1 MANLSIQEIPMGSQL
16 VSTIGANDKPD
27 KNDFKILIISD
38 ENVTGLTESGITLSA
53 GATLVSITG
62 GNSVWE
68 ATIRPPTSAGTVTVT
83 VAANAVA
90 EGNPETSKEIRVS
103 TSFPDADAEVPT
115 SLITHGIPNTQVV
128 GITVTPLRI
137 IIGREPFNTRITLQK
152 YLHDGTETQT
162 DETVSY
168 THNTLLNTSGIDA
181 INGDI
186 LVNAFRLREVSGSLE
201 RVDASSLGLGGSG
214 IAHTRLGFMR
224 TSGRGELSALPYGQ
238 TPVVTHDY
246 DSPISYSRIAHQDN
260 LLYLN
265 NSNEF
270 GLAEITDSDEIK
282 FLSRLNIEEATDRFW
297 FDFAIYQDTLYMVS
311 GDRVST
317 LDIRPYRP
325 VAKNTKTT
333 IYPVFV
339 EEGDTLDL
347 TQFSPDAERIVF
359 DVGYNK
365 PPFLTINSSNELAV
379 GSGAETCLVKLKAIN
394 RIDATETESFGFYLI
409 TRQATVSPVWRDV
422 SELTMRAGS
431 RYDLFQL
438 VDADAIDFRSGRPR
452 PMGSRLANGVF
463 TISTVGGTAAFTAR
477 KGNRSS
483 HIAIAIDVVQG
494 VGANTSDVSGY
505 RVEIAG
511 IDVTTDVLEFPS
523 VSETLD
529 PVVINEYRVNEA
541 SITLRNKGGKYNS
554 DIAGNFWET
563 NGLNGGGFQNGV
575 KIYTESLDGS
585 ENLLFSGVINES
597 FEPIGDVTF
606 KMNCTDISARLR
618 KALVQSFG
626 TLEKWDAL
634 RKQSDEDSYAGVY
647 VPDPGLGQMQVG
659 TGVARSDRTDL
670 AISRLE
676 LPSEGPA
683 AANTGYMTP
692 TEFRTAGGF
701 LAENPLLRFM
711 AEHLSE
717 DVRFLVNQLS
727 VNKGIYNTEIDIPGV
742 EVEDPFLLNRGSV
755 ALSVEPTRTTRL
767 PVDWVYDS
775 TNNRVLILLSNPE
788 AHIADLLVQYD
799 INSDSYRVLHTFD
812 KGIAVHRIERRNA
825 TNYYIL
831 TSAKIPQDRS
841 ARQLPRPNDSTVSAY
856 DSVSE
861 GSEIKIYHCGLGN
874 PTPTLTAIVAEDD
887 TYPPQLGI
895 HYWAG
900 FENGLL
906 VDEFEGIVPDYRG
919 AFKWYSG
926 NLYYKYAK
934 ESEFGVARVNASGTT
949 TQMIDQTTLNHH
961 NHLNFAF
968 DMDTSTGDLYCV
980 YATDHNYSSESDL
993 RDNLSASEV
1002 AVRIRI
1008 DVRRVI
1014 VSRGDEI
1021 GVEGTDASG
1030 SPLSERIDVSQFA
1043 GTDRSFTVFTTN
1055 RFGSYTSLDTSD
1067 LGRYN
1072 VTQILI
1078 SSIETAAL
1086 TIKRR
1091 ASNGS
1096 ESTLFIETKEYG
1108 IGDPEEAFLGCHE
1121 ALFHNNNLY
1130 MICPLQH
1137 VNYDENA
1144 AATSTRSAT
1153 QYTRSREKSAGMVLY
1168 RVSTNTANPTLE
1180 VIDKW
1185 DFVQLAGCNL
1195 VLHEGSVHYVEQPRA
1210 ATVFKPINP
1219 DLDGYWTDDERTQTM
1234 GYNILPE
1241 ALGALKKINNSGEV
1255 EELGNVWYTDRP
1267 YNVFPT
1273 RMLSIGESLHLCV
1286 GYGNLDEVLRY
1297 NSLASGADNAVHIVY
1312 GKTLHYVVPRFQPSG
1327 SVYAALADIAKKVN
1341 ATLSFEKN
1349 MVMITDRRPLRA
1361 ETDGAT
1367 GTGTGNLRFSDANKA
1382 FPSSGYLLIGKE
1394 ILQYTGIS
1402 SNPPNPPY
1410 QGGMFTGI
1418 TRGVLGSAI
1427 ANHADDSEILYCD
1440 NIIRS
1445 ENLGSPYKAITLSSD
1460 TNRIYNIIRDSSGI
1474 AEVRDEESIAKY
1486 GERPYTLDL
1495 GLTRHEKVWIEQ
1507 VFASYLEE
1515 LSDLQQ
1521 IVNIQT
1527 VPDFSLRLGQI
1538 VPFAYKGIVHAMRI
1552 VSIRYE
1558 RTATH
1563 IRGRTVA

>member
-1 MANLSIQEIPMGSQL
+1 MANLSIQEIPIGSQW

-68 ATIRPPTSAGTVTVT
+68 ATVRPPQTAGTVTIT
-83 VAANAVA
+83 VSANAVS
-90 EGNPETSKEIRVS
+90 EGNPQTSKSIRVS

-115 SLITHGIPNTQVV
+115 SLFTHGFRNTQIE
-128 GITVTPLRI
+128 GITVTPTRI
-137 IIGREPFNTRITLQK
+137 IIGRQPINTQIMLQK
-152 YLHDGTETQT
+152 YLHDGTAQT
-162 DETVSY
+162 GETVSY
-168 THNTLLNTSGIDA
+168 THSSIFNFTGIDGV
-181 INGDI
+181 NGDI
-186 LVNAFRLREVSGSLE
+186 LARNTRLREVSGLLEPVDTFSLN
-201 RVDASSLGLGGSG
+201 GSG

-238 TPVVTHDY
+238 TAVVTHDY
-246 DSPISYSRIAHQDN
+246 DAPISYSRIAHQDN

-265 NSNEF
+265 TSNEF

-282 FLSRLNIEEATDRFW
+282 FLSRLNIEEASNRFW

-379 GSGAETCLVKLKAIN
+379 ASGAETCFVKLKAIN
-394 RIDATETESFGFYLI
+394 RIDATETDSFGFYLI
-409 TRQATVSPVWRDV
+409 IRQATVSPVWRDV

-431 RYDLFQL
+431 RYDLFRL
-438 VDADAIDFRSGRPR
+438 VDADTIAFRSGRPR
-452 PMGSRLANGVF
+452 PTGSRLDSGVF
-463 TISTVGGTAAFTAR
+463 TIGTVSGTAAFTAR

-494 VGANTSDVSGY
+494 IGANTSDVSGY

-511 IDVTTDVLEFPS
+511 IDVTADVLEFPS

-529 PVVINEYRVNEA
+529 PVVINESRVNEA
-541 SITLRNKGGKYNS
+541 SITLRNKGGKYSS

-575 KIYTESLDGS
+575 KIYLEHSDGS
-585 ENLLFSGVINES
+585 ESLHFSGVMNES

-606 KMNCTDISARLR
+606 KLNCTDISARLR

-683 AANTGYMTP
+683 AVNTGYMTP

-701 LAENPLLRFM
+701 LDANPLLRFM

-767 PVDWVYDS
+767 PVDWVVGVES
-775 TNNRVLILLSNPE
+775 GLQGFPPTILILLSNPE
-788 AHIADLLVQYD
+788 RHIADLLVQYD
-799 INSDSYRVLHTFD
+799 VEGDSYRVLHTFD
-812 KGIAVHRIERRNA
+812 KDISVHRIERRNA
-825 TNYYIL
+825 TNSYIL

-841 ARQLPRPNDSTVSAY
+841 ARELPRPNDSTVSAY

-861 GSEIKIYHCGLGN
+861 GSAIKIYHYNSGIQSP
-874 PTPTLTAIVAEDD
+874 PTVLVDSDD
-887 TYPPQLGI
+887 EYPPQLGI
-895 HYWAG
+895 HYHVG
-900 FENGLL
+900 FENDLYI
-906 VDEFEGIVPDYRG
+906 DEFEGIVPDYRG
-919 AFKWYSG
+919 AFKWYRG

-934 ESEFGVARVNASGTT
+934 ASEFGVARVNASGTT

-980 YATDHNYSSESDL
+980 YATDHNYDSESDL

-1055 RFGSYTSLDTSD
+1055 RFGSYTRLDTSD
-1067 LGRYN
+1067 LGKYN
-1072 VTQILI
+1072 VTRILL

-1108 IGDPEEAFLGCHE
+1108 IGEQAFLGCHE

-1144 AATSTRSAT
+1144 AATSTRSAI

-1168 RVSTNTANPTLE
+1168 RCDVTAATPSLT

-1195 VLHEGSVHYVEQPRA
+1195 VLHEGSVHYVESPPASQK
-1210 ATVFKPINP
+1210 FKPINP
-1219 DLDGYWTDDERTQTM
+1219 DLDGYWTDDERTETM
-1234 GYNILPE
+1234 GYNVIE
-1241 ALGALKKINNSGEV
+1241 ERLGALKKISSSGEV
-1255 EELGNVWYTDRP
+1255 ENLGNVWHTDRP
-1267 YNVFPT
+1267 YNVLQT
-1273 RMLSIGESLHLCV
+1273 RMLSIGGHLHLCA
-1286 GYGNLDEVLRY
+1286 GYGNGDEVLRY
-1297 NSLASGADNAVHIVY
+1297 NSLASAADNMIHIVR

-1349 MVMITDRRPLRA
+1349 IIMITDRRPLRA
-1361 ETDGAT
+1361 ETDGAM
-1367 GTGTGNLRFSDANKA
+1367 GTGTGDLRFSDANKS
-1382 FPSSGYLLIGKE
+1382 FPQNGYLLIGKE
-1394 ILQYTGIS
+1394 ILKYTGIS
-1402 SNPPNPPY
+1402 SRAL
-1410 QGGMFTGI
+1410 TGI
-1418 TRGVLGSAI
+1418 TRGVLGSDI
-1427 ANHADDSEILYCD
+1427 ESHADSSEILYLD
-1440 NIIRS
+1440 NLIQT
-1445 ENLGSPYKAITLSSD
+1445 EKLGSPYKSINIQAD
-1460 TNRIYNIIRDSSGI
+1460 VNRLFNVIQDSGGI

-1538 VPFAYKGIVHAMRI
+1538 VPFFYAGQVKAMRI

-1558 RTATH
+1558 KNTTH
-1563 IRGRTVA
+1563 IKGRTVAIV

>member
-1 MANLSIQEIPMGSQL
+1 MANLSIQEIPIGSQW

-83 VAANAVA
+83 VAANAVS
-90 EGNPETSKEIRVS
+90 EGNPQTSKSIRVS
-103 TSFPDADAEVPT
+103 TSFPDADAESPT
-115 SLITHGIPNTQVV
+115 SLFMHGFRNTQIE
-128 GITVTPLRI
+128 GITVTPTRI
-137 IIGREPFNTRITLQK
+137 IIGRQPINTQIMLQK
-152 YLHDGTETQT
+152 YLHDGTAQT
-162 DETVSY
+162 GETVSY
-168 THNTLLNTSGIDA
+168 THSSIFNFTGIDGV
-181 INGDI
+181 NGDI
-186 LVNAFRLREVSGSLE
+186 LARHTRLREVSGLLEPVDTFSLN
-201 RVDASSLGLGGSG
+201 GSG

-246 DSPISYSRIAHQDN
+246 DAPISYSRIAHQDN

-282 FLSRLNIEEATDRFW
+282 FLSRLNIEEASNRFW

-379 GSGAETCLVKLKAIN
+379 ASGAQTCFVKLKAIN
-394 RIDATETESFGFYLI
+394 RIDATEAESFGFYLI

-431 RYDLFQL
+431 RYDLFRL
-438 VDADAIDFRSGRPR
+438 VDADTIDFRSGRPR
-452 PMGSRLANGVF
+452 PMGSRLDSGVF
-463 TISTVGGTAAFTAR
+463 TIGTVGGTAAFTAR

-494 VGANTSDVSGY
+494 IGANTSDVSGY

-541 SITLRNKGGKYNS
+541 SITLRNKGGKYSS

-563 NGLNGGGFQNGV
+563 NGLNGGGFQNAV
-575 KIYTESLDGS
+575 KIYLEHLDGS
-585 ENLLFSGVINES
+585 ESLHFTGVINES
-597 FEPIGDVTF
+597 FEPIKDATF
-606 KMNCTDISARLR
+606 KLNCSDISARLR

-659 TGVARSDRTDL
+659 TGIARSDRTDL
-670 AISRLE
+670 VISRLE

-788 AHIADLLVQYD
+788 RHIADLLVQYD

-841 ARQLPRPNDSTVSAY
+841 ARELPRPNDSTVSAY

-861 GSEIKIYHCGLGN
+861 GSEIKIYHYSTSGQPQGIA
-874 PTPTLTAIVAEDD
+874 PTVLVDSDD
-887 TYPPQLGI
+887 EYPPQLGI
-895 HYWAG
+895 HYHVG
-900 FENGLL
+900 FENDLYI
-906 VDEFEGIVPDYRG
+906 DEFEGIRPDDRG
-919 AFKWYSG
+919 AFKWYRG

-980 YATDHNYSSESDL
+980 YATDHNYDSASDL

-1067 LGRYN
+1067 LGKYN
-1072 VTQILI
+1072 VTRILI

-1108 IGDPEEAFLGCHE
+1108 IGEQAFLGCHE

-1144 AATSTRSAT
+1144 AATSTRSAI

-1168 RVSTNTANPTLE
+1168 RCDVTAATPSLT

-1195 VLHEGSVHYVEQPRA
+1195 VLHEGSVHYVESPPASQK
-1210 ATVFKPINP
+1210 FKPINP
-1219 DLDGYWTDDERTQTM
+1219 DLDGYWTDDERTETM
-1234 GYNILPE
+1234 GYNVIE
-1241 ALGALKKINNSGEV
+1241 ERLGALKKISSSGEV
-1255 EELGNVWYTDRP
+1255 ENLGNVWHTDRP
-1267 YNVFPT
+1267 YNVLQT
-1273 RMLSIGESLHLCV
+1273 RMLSIGGHLHLCA
-1286 GYGNLDEVLRY
+1286 GYGNGDEVLRY
-1297 NSLASGADNAVHIVY
+1297 NSLASAADNMIHIVR

-1349 MVMITDRRPLRA
+1349 IIMITDRRPLRA

-1382 FPSSGYLLIGKE
+1382 FPSSGYLLVDEE

-1427 ANHADDSEILYCD
+1427 ANHIDNSKVLYLD

-1460 TNRIYNIIRDSSGI
+1460 TNRIYNIIRDSRGI

-1538 VPFAYKGIVHAMRI
+1538 VPFFYKGILHAMRI
-1552 VSIRYE
+1552 VSVRYE
-1558 RTATH
+1558 ARSTH
-1563 IRGRTVA
+1563 IKGRTL